1 MDKFTFRL
9 PDRLKLTVEK
19 RSERVNVLVFSKK
32 VDSTFK
38 LNKEMTKQLLSCK
51 TTFSGVVKLNPPL
64 EHPVTM
70 GTYSLSFVDCDTD
83 GVLVTLTK
91 KKVSKTKNIHK
102 FYMSKRDFK
111 KFCKVVKEVFK
122 YE

>member
-38 LNKEMTKQLLSCK
+38 LK
-51 TTFSGVVKLNPPL
+51 
-64 EHPVTM
+64 
-70 GTYSLSFVDCDTD
+70 
-83 GVLVTLTK
+83 
-91 KKVSKTKNIHK
+91 
-102 FYMSKRDFK
+102 
-111 KFCKVVKEVFK
+111 
-122 YE
+122 